1 MQRGCRLL
9 EYCAENRQYKNR
21 IIKGNRK
28 LRKIAIIL
36 LLGIFVW
43 GCSVTRI
50 RSRDTYSNLYDISSG
65 NILESVKKQNVTS
78 GNVFIQ
84 KAEIELLNQNGKQK
98 FIGNIKFEYPDKY
111 LISIKSRSGIEGV
124 RIYITKDS
132 IFVNDRINKKMYF
145 GNSFYLNR
153 KYGLSQSFLPL
164 IFGDIVIDKSCNSSK
179 DKCSGDQL
187 KVSCV
192 VKGVNLDYNI
202 DCKKGKIVFVSQ
214 LNNSGS
220 EGIKMKYDAF
230 LNLENILIPRIIE
243 IEDSQYNMTIKIK
256 IVKVE
261 YPWNGNVKFIPGKG
275 YESIELL

>member
-1 MQRGCRLL
+1 M
-9 EYCAENRQYKNR
+9 
-21 IIKGNRK
+21 RK
-28 LRKIAIIL
+28 VAIIL
-36 LLGIFVW
+36 LLGIFAG
-43 GCSVTRI
+43 GCSVTRN
-50 RSRDTYSNLYDISSG
+50 RSKDSYSNLNDISSG
-65 NILESVKKQNVTS
+65 NVLESVKNQNVTTS
-78 GNVFIQ
+78 NVFIQ
-84 KAEIELLNQNGKQK
+84 KADIELLNQNGKQK

-153 KYGLSQSFLPL
+153 KYGLNQSFLPL
-164 IFGDIVIDKSCNSSK
+164 IFGDIVVDKSCNGSK

-187 KVSCV
+187 KVNCV
-192 VKGVNLDYNI
+192 VKGVTLNYNI
-202 DCKKGKIVFVSQ
+202 DCKRGKIIFVSQ

-220 EGIKMKYDAF
+220 EGIKMKYEAF
-230 LNLENILIPRIIE
+230 LNLGNIIIPGIIE